1 MTSSPYAQV
10 GPKLVDQGFSAI
22 PCRPG
27 FKIPGVYRGGKWFN
41 ESDWTRFCER
51 LPTNIETEIWST
63 WPEAGVCIAL
73 GFNDV
78 VAVDI
83 DTDQHE
89 IVAAIE
95 SALPDISFVQ
105 KAGRKGRT
113 SFYRAGPAVVSKA
126 FSINDERVLDLL
138 CKGKQTVIPPT
149 IHKDTGEPYRW
160 LSGTLEHVSP
170 ENLPML
176 PDDIAERLAETLAP
190 FGYEAPVERSEP
202 LGEGSG
208 AWDDVKA
215 MALANLDAWVPHL
228 GIGAKRKGSSWRA
241 QAKWRNG
248 DGFNVSFH
256 PKGIKD
262 YGGAREEGYSAIDV
276 TMKALNMKDHEA
288 LDWLKGKLN
297 IQDPPR
303 LHFNVRKPGEAEPV
317 GEMELAADL
326 VTNAISSVANLLDQ
340 AGEIVTADMRVSEAR
355 DVATFVVSNKPDPLA
370 VFEPWVGVD
379 WTRPGGDLG
388 LLADYFEA
396 SARWPNR
403 GLAVLGAL
411 SVISGLC
418 GRHLYGPTGTSLNVY
433 IAAAAGTGEGKDSVF
448 KKIGT
453 ALRLAGQKELYEL
466 SFPLS
471 NTAIEDMLVDK
482 PCVVVCVD
490 EVGIT
495 LFQKVLNP
503 NAGGWERDIKASLNS
518 LHSRQIGNEPFATKR
533 HAKDRR
539 GSKELTREEVQS
551 PSLTIFGVGTPDSIW
566 KAIKS
571 AVLEDGFLNR
581 WLILPISGG
590 QPKNRDHQSAK
601 IDSELVD
608 RLASIPPMGNGFTLP
623 GGDTI
628 TPPGGVFSRFAVIE
642 EQGVPW
648 ESAAVDEWTN
658 KLEDL
663 ARNLSRSDGTASALR
678 PLLAR
683 VFEQACSLAA
693 CHAVGRVGREKAT
706 VTRED
711 FAWGLSLVLTSVRYM
726 AEKAEGL
733 SEDEF
738 QARYQAMRT
747 AIKKGDKGTPG
758 RIKRRELRKIV
769 VVKEQVFDELV
780 KLLVET
786 GEIMIP
792 AVPKAA
798 HRPPTVYVWTGD

>member
-27 FKIPGVYRGGKWFN
+27 FKIPGVYRGGEWFN
-41 ESDWTRFCER
+41 ETDWTRFCER
-51 LPTNIETEIWST
+51 LPTHIETDIWSK
-63 WPEAGVCIAL
+63 WPDAGVCIAL

-83 DTDQHE
+83 DSDQHE

-95 SALPDISFVQ
+95 SALGDLSFVQ

-113 SFYRAGPAVVSKA
+113 LFYRAGPAVVSKA
-126 FSINDERVLDLL
+126 FSINGERVLDLL
-138 CKGKQTVIPPT
+138 CRGKQTVVPPT

-160 LSGTLEHVSP
+160 LSGSLEHVSP
-170 ENLPML
+170 ESLPTL
-176 PDDIAERLAETLAP
+176 PDDIAERLSEALKP
-190 FGYEAPVERSEP
+190 FGYEPPVERAEP
-202 LGEGSG
+202 LGGGSG
-208 AWDDVKA
+208 GTWDDVKA
-215 MALANLDAWVPHL
+215 AALANPDAWVPHL
-228 GIGAKRKGSSWRA
+228 GIDAKRKGSSWRGV
-241 QAKWRNG
+241 AKWRNG
-248 DGFNVSFH
+248 DGMNVSFH
-256 PKGIKD
+256 PTGIKD
-262 YGGAREEGYSAIDV
+262 WGDGDRGMSAIDV
-276 TMKALNMKDHEA
+276 VMDSLSMKDHEA
-288 LDWLKGKLN
+288 LDWLKDKLG
-297 IQDPPR
+297 IKDPDPVR
-303 LHFNVRKPGEAEPV
+303 LKFRKPGEAEPV
-317 GEMELAADL
+317 EGSAADL
-326 VTNAISSVANLLDQ
+326 VTNAISSVANMLDQ

-370 VFEPWVGVD
+370 AFEPWVGVD

-453 ALRLAGQKELYEL
+453 ALRLAGQKELYES

-551 PSLTIFGVGTPDSIW
+551 PSLTIFGVGTPELD
-566 KAIKS
+566 
-571 AVLEDGFLNR
+571 LE
-581 WLILPISGG
+581 
-590 QPKNRDHQSAK
+590 
-601 IDSELVD
+601 
-608 RLASIPPMGNGFTLP
+608 
-623 GGDTI
+623 GD
-628 TPPGGVFSRFAVIE
+628 
-642 EQGVPW
+642 Q
-648 ESAAVDEWTN
+648 
-658 KLEDL
+658 
-663 ARNLSRSDGTASALR
+663 
-678 PLLAR
+678 
-683 VFEQACSLAA
+683 
-693 CHAVGRVGREKAT
+693 VGR
-706 VTRED
+706 
-711 FAWGLSLVLTSVRYM
+711 
-726 AEKAEGL
+726 
-733 SEDEF
+733 
-738 QARYQAMRT
+738 ARRW
-747 AIKKGDKGTPG
+747 
-758 RIKRRELRKIV
+758 
-769 VVKEQVFDELV
+769 FS
-780 KLLVET
+780 
-786 GEIMIP
+786 
-792 AVPKAA
+792 
-798 HRPPTVYVWTGD
+798 